1 MQSRKPLASRGGG
14 EREMVG
20 ADARLTQAAT
30 LLTKAWV
37 AEASAVH
44 TLAVATTVVQT
55 FDLLHHLRLLYLGI
69 TRNPTPA

>member
-1 MQSRKPLASRGGG
+1 
-14 EREMVG
+14 MVG
-20 ADARLTQAAT
+20 ADARLTQAAI

-55 FDLLHHLRLLYLGI
+55 FDLLHHLLYLGI

>member
-1 MQSRKPLASRGGG
+1 MPGTLEGLRITWAALATSATPMQ
-14 EREMVG
+14 
-20 ADARLTQAAT
+20 
-30 LLTKAWV
+30 TKAWV

-55 FDLLHHLRLLYLGI
+55 FDLLHHLLYLGI